1 MSALARLRD
10 GWNRFWFTG
19 YSGESLGLLRLCFG
33 LGLFFFNLSQLWALF
48 TLDPTGERFYYVRPV
63 WYFELLGFTHNLP
76 TLDFVILAACQAAIL
91 AMALG
96 YRTRI
101 ATVVSIV
108 LILYLRGVRDSFLG
122 EGHHR
127 WHVPFEILLFLA
139 LSNCGAAHSI
149 DARRA
154 EREGRRRVLAEWEA
168 SWPIVAMQ
176 VYTASFYFWSVI
188 AKVKLTG
195 WNWFFDPR
203 RIQDLLLERSMTWG
217 TTETGEPLFN
227 PLPYWL
233 SQQEGLC
240 QLLGVSTLVM
250 EAGFP
255 LILLIRKPLA
265 RLVFLLGVTVFH
277 VANFV
282 FAYVGFVLF
291 PINFVIFFD
300 LEAVRK
306 RLVARRAAR
315 AGSASA

>member
-1 MSALARLRD
+1 VVSVSNA
-10 GWNRFWFTG
+10 WNRFWFTG
-19 YSGESLGLLRLCFG
+19 YSGASLGLLRLCFG

-48 TLDPTGERFYYVRPV
+48 TLDPTGEPFYYVRPV
-63 WYFELLGFTHNLP
+63 WYFQWLGFTHNLP
-76 TLDFVILAACQAAIL
+76 MLDFVILALCQVAIL
-91 AMALG
+91 CMAFG
-96 YRTRI
+96 YRTRLSTI
-101 ATVVSIV
+101 VSIV

-127 WHVPFEILLFLA
+127 WHVPFQILLFLA
-139 LSNCGAAHSI
+139 LSHSGAAYSL

-154 EREGRRRVLAEWEA
+154 LREGRQRVLEEWEA

-217 TTETGEPLFN
+217 VTATGEPLFN

-233 SQQEGLC
+233 SQQETLC
-240 QLLGVSTLVM
+240 QILGVGTLVM

-255 LILLIRKPLA
+255 VILLIRQPMA
-265 RLVFLLGVTVFH
+265 RLAFLSGVSVFH

-291 PINFVIFFD
+291 PINFVTFFD
-300 LEAVRK
+300 LEAVRR
-306 RLVARRAAR
+306 RLAAR
-315 AGSASA
+315 CAAVPAPAAAD